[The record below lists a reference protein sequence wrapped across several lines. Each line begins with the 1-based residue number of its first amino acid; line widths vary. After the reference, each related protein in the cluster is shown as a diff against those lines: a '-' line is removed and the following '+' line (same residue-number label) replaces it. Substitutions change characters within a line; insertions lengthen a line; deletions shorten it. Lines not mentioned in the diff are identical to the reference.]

1 MASLDTYIT
10 PHFKTMQKKKN
21 PIHKA
26 LLISFFFYFV
36 FLFL

>member
-10 PHFKTMQKKKN
+10 PHFKTMQKKN

-26 LLISFFFYFV
+26 LLISFSFYFV